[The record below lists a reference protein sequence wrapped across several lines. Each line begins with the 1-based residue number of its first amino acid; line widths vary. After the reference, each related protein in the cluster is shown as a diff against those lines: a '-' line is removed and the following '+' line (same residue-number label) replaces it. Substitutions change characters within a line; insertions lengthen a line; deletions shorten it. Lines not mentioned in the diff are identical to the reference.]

1 MKLTSLAPFA
11 CAAILLA
18 LSTGKLMAAGPNPIS
33 TAGLNPNQAAIA
45 KNINSG
51 NPFVVLTIFP
61 PFFAPTPGKASALA
75 FDINALPAS
84 ARPGALDQLSPEE
97 FGRFT
102 SVTAFNNASF
112 ETQAMDDYLA
122 SRRDQNG
129 NFFGGSGSIDA
140 SGLVLGQP
148 GYDPNM
154 SSLHSRLL
162 ALNQGPSAGT
172 VSDVTNPLFGGTDS
186 KDMKDMKSVAG
197 PCYTNP
203 WNFFV
208 RGGVVLAQGLSQ
220 PDVAHFDGN
229 TESVVLGT
237 DYRIDPN
244 LLVGLT
250 LGYGH
255 TDVTLDTANSSATVD
270 SYSPGLYASYA
281 DKGWYA
287 DVTGNYVYNTY
298 TQERNIS
305 FLAET
310 ANSATQGNEGVANID
325 GGYDFHQGALTYGPL
340 AGLQYTHLS
349 VNSYSESGA
358 PLADLNVQDQES
370 DSLRSRLGGR
380 VSYTLNFCGLCFQ
393 PHLEATWQH
402 EFMDQSRGITSQFES
417 AGLGSFS
424 VTTENPSRDFALA
437 DVGFDLKINRSI
449 TAFTDY
455 EVEAGQANY
464 FGQSVQAGITIGF

>member
-1 MKLTSLAPFA
+1 MKRTLLLPFA
-11 CAAILLA
+11 CAVMLLA
-18 LSTGKLMAAGPNPIS
+18 LSTGRSLAGSANPIS
-33 TAGLNPNQAAIA
+33 LQGLTPNQAAIA
-45 KNINSG
+45 NNINSG
-51 NPFVVLTIFP
+51 NPSE
-61 PFFAPTPGKASALA
+61 FFGTPGTDKPSQLA
-75 FDINALPAS
+75 FAINNLPAS
-84 ARPGALDQLSPEE
+84 AQPGALDQLSPEE

-102 SVTAFNNASF
+102 SATAFNNASF
-112 ETQAMDDYLA
+112 ETEAMDNYLA
-122 SRRDQNG
+122 GRRDQNG

-148 GYDPNM
+148 GYDPNL
-154 SSLHSRLL
+154 SALHSRLL

-172 VSDVTNPLFGGTDS
+172 ISDVANSLFGGTDAKDV
-186 KDMKDMKSVAG
+186 KDMKAVAG
-197 PCYTNP
+197 PSHTDP

-208 RGGVVLAQGLSQ
+208 RGSVILGQGLSQ
-220 PDVAHFDGN
+220 PGVAHFDGN

-237 DYRIDPN
+237 DYRLTPN
-244 LLVGLT
+244 LLLGIT
-250 LGYGH
+250 AGYGH
-255 TDVTLDTANSSATVD
+255 TDATLDTGNSSATVD

-287 DVTGNYVYNTY
+287 DLTGNYVHNAY
-298 TQERNIS
+298 TQERDIP

-310 ANSATQGNEGVANID
+310 ANSATQGNEGVANLD
-325 GGYDFHQGALTYGPL
+325 GGYDFHQGALTFGPL

-349 VNSYSESGA
+349 VNGYNETGA
-358 PLADLNVQDQES
+358 PLANLNVQDQES

-380 VSYTLNFCGLCFQ
+380 VSSTFNFGGLCLQ
-393 PHLEATWQH
+393 PHLDAAWEH
-402 EFMDQSRGITSQFES
+402 EFMDQSRGITSQFEN

-424 VTTENPSRDFALA
+424 VTTPTPSRDFALA

-455 EVEAGQANY
+455 EVQAGQSNY

>member
-1 MKLTSLAPFA
+1 MKLTSLVPFA
-11 CAAILLA
+11 CAAIFLV
-18 LSTGKLMAAGPNPIS
+18 LSTGRSMAGAPNPIS

-51 NPFVVLTIFP
+51 SPGVFFIPFPLP
-61 PFFAPTPGKASALA
+61 APGTASALA

-84 ARPGALDQLSPEE
+84 QRPGALDQLSPEE
-97 FGRFT
+97 FGQF
-102 SVTAFNNASF
+102 SSMTAFNNASF
-112 ETQAMDDYLA
+112 ETEAMDNYLA
-122 SRRDQNG
+122 GRRDQNG

-154 SSLHSRLL
+154 SALHSRLL

-172 VSDVTNPLFGGTDS
+172 VSDMTNPLFGGTDS

-197 PCYTNP
+197 PSYTNP

-208 RGGVVLAQGLSQ
+208 RGGVVLSQGLSQ
-220 PDVAHFDGN
+220 PNVAHFDGN

-237 DYRIDPN
+237 DYRLTPN
-244 LLVGLT
+244 LLLGLT
-250 LGYGH
+250 AGYGH
-255 TDVTLDTANSSATVD
+255 TDVTLDTNNSSATVD

-287 DVTGNYVYNTY
+287 DLTGNYVYNTY
-298 TQERNIS
+298 TQDRKIA

-310 ANSATQGNEGVANID
+310 ADSATQGNQGTANID
-325 GGYDFHQGALTYGPL
+325 GGYDFHQGALTFGPL

-358 PLADLNVQDQES
+358 PLADLNVNDQES

-380 VSYTLNFCGLCFQ
+380 VSYTLNFGGLCFQ
-393 PHLEATWQH
+393 PHLDATWQH
-402 EFMDQSRGITSQFES
+402 EFMDQSRGITSQFEG

-424 VTTENPSRDFALA
+424 VSTQTPSRDFALA